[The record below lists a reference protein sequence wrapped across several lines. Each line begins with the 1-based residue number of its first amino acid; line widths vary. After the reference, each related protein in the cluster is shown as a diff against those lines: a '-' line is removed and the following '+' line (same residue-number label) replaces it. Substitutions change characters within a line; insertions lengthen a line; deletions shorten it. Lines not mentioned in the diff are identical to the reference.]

1 MTEPRIAIR
10 SAQRDDAPAIAELA
24 TQLGYPM
31 TAEEAAARFAQ
42 LARMPDHCVLVAELE
57 GQVAGWAHVERRVN
71 LESGV
76 RAELMGLVVDSRVR
90 RAGIGKRLVAAV
102 EQWAVTAG
110 LETMVVRSN
119 VIREAAHAFYRQLG
133 YETVKSQ
140 RVFQKSMKHDADRA

>member
-10 SAQRDDAPAIAELA
+10 SAQRDDAPAIAALA

-31 TAEEAAARFAQ
+31 IAEEAAARFAQ
-42 LARMPDHCVLVAELE
+42 LGRMPDHCVLVAELE

-102 EQWAVTAG
+102 EQWAVTRG
-110 LETMVVRSN
+110 LATMVVRSN
-119 VIREAAHAFYRQLG
+119 VTREAAHAFYRQLG
-133 YETVKSQ
+133 YDVSKSQ
-140 RVFQKSMKHDADRA
+140 HVFQKSMKHDAHRA